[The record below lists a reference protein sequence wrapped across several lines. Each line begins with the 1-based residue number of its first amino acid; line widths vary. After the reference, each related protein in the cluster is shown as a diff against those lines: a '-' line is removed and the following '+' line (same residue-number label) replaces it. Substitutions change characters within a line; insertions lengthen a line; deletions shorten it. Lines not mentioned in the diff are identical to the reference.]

1 MTGVIAVVPVRMG
14 SSRLPGKTLRPLAGK
29 PLLGHLLDRLGR
41 CTRLDGIVVATSANP
56 ENDLIEAYCAS
67 RGTPCFRGAEDDVLG
82 RLLGA
87 LQSQGADTG
96 VLAFGDCPLLD
107 PAIVDTVVGEM
118 LDGDGAYDFVGN
130 DLATTYPPGMEVE
143 AFRVAALADAA
154 ARCDDPAIREHGTL
168 FIRRN
173 PDLYRLL
180 NLEAP
185 SQWRR
190 PELEI
195 EVDAPEDIPVIEAV
209 LEHFGSDAVPGLT
222 EIIAFLDA
230 RPDLA
235 AVNQAVARRW
245 KAYRDDAAGV

>member
-1 MTGVIAVVPVRMG
+1 
-14 SSRLPGKTLRPLAGK
+14 
-29 PLLGHLLDRLGR
+29 
-41 CTRLDGIVVATSANP
+41 
-56 ENDLIEAYCAS
+56 
-67 RGTPCFRGAEDDVLG
+67 
-82 RLLGA
+82 
-87 LQSQGADTG
+87 
-96 VLAFGDCPLLD
+96 
-107 PAIVDTVVGEM
+107 M
-118 LDGDGAYDFVGN
+118 LDGGGGYDFVGN

-185 SQWRR
+185 PQWRR

-195 EVDAPEDIPVIEAV
+195 EVDVLEDVAVIEAV
-209 LEHFGSDAVPGLT
+209 LNHFGPDAAPGLT
-222 EIIAFLDA
+222 EIIGFLDA

-235 AVNQAVARRW
+235 ASNQAAPRRW
-245 KAYRDDAAGV
+245 KAYRQD